1 MKILWLLAGH
11 FLGDF
16 SFQPD
21 WMAKQKG
28 GSWEITAYHA
38 LVHAAAV
45 LVTAKIGGFELSSLA
60 IAVLPVCHFL
70 IDPLKS
76 RWKLVK
82 SIWLD
87 QLLHIAILAGIV
99 LLGI

>member
-1 MKILWLLAGH
+1 MKFLWLLAGH

-21 WMAKQKG
+21 WMAERKG
-28 GSWEITAYHA
+28 KSWEIMAYHV

-45 LVTAKIGGFELSSLA
+45 LVVAKIGGFTLSSLA
-60 IAVLPVCHFL
+60 IAVLLIAHFF

-87 QLLHIAILAGIV
+87 QLLHIAILGGIV
-99 LLGI
+99 LLSI

>member
-1 MKILWLLAGH
+1 MKILWLMAGH
-11 FLGDF
+11 FLGDL

-28 GSWEITAYHA
+28 ESWEIMAYHV

-60 IAVLPVCHFL
+60 IAVLLVFHFF

-76 RWKLVK
+76 RWKLIK

-87 QLLHIAILAGIV
+87 QLLHIAILGGIV

>member
-1 MKILWLLAGH
+1 MLWLLAGH

-21 WMAKQKG
+21 WMAEQKG
-28 GSWEITAYHA
+28 ESWEITAYHA
-38 LVHAAAV
+38 LIHAAVV
-45 LVTAKIGGFELSSLA
+45 LVVVKIGGFELSSLA
-60 IAVLPVCHFL
+60 IAVLIVCHFF

-76 RWKLVK
+76 RWKLIK

-87 QLLHIAILAGIV
+87 QLLHIAILGGIV